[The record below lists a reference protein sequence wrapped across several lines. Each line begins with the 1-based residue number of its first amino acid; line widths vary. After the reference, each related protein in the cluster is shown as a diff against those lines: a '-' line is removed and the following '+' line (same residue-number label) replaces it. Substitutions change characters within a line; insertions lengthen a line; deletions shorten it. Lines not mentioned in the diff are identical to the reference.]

1 MQESLFSVIREDGR
15 TYQYDIKESKKT
27 TIGSIRSKEIVCG
40 YKALEKSSGRERID
54 VRVYMG
60 RSSGAS
66 THYAIVWLHCGEA
79 SYRGIGAAGGYGYDK
94 RGASVG
100 DALADLG
107 AARDVGEIAESGDIR
122 RALEIMYKDIF
133 GGECFIVDFHA

>member
-1 MQESLFSVIREDGR
+1 MQESLFNVTRKDGR
-15 TYQYDIKESKKT
+15 TYRCDIKQSKKT
-27 TIGSIRSKEIVCG
+27 AIGSIRSKEIICG

-60 RSSGAS
+60 RSSNAS
-66 THYAIVWLHCGEA
+66 THYAIVWLHGDA
-79 SYRGIGAAGGYGYDK
+79 SYHGIGTAGGYGYDK
-94 RGASVG
+94 RGASIS

-107 AARDVGEIAESGDIR
+107 VAYDVREIADSGDIQ